1 MKFSAWKSKQGYAMM
16 LVLVITILIVGIG
29 TYLLSLQVTQDAA
42 NQLQRQAVQGHYVA
56 CAGLGWAQ
64 KQGLSCT
71 SQPSLVENLQL
82 DGWFIQI
89 QCDNTQLTSRAT
101 YSQPTA
107 FEIVT
112 RQVTELQCSGL

>member
-1 MKFSAWKSKQGYAMM
+1 MKLSAWKSKQGYAMM

-29 TYLLSLQVTQDAA
+29 TYLLSLQVSQDAA
-42 NQLQRQAVQGHYVA
+42 NQLQRQAVQGHYTA
-56 CAGLGWAQ
+56 CAGLGWAH

-71 SQPSLVENLQL
+71 IQPNLVENIQL
-82 DGWFIQI
+82 DNWFIQI
-89 QCDNTQLTSRAT
+89 QCDNNQLISRAT